1 MVVSHSG
8 RIRMINFTSS
18 TCVTVQSLQGFLL
31 FVKDLRP
38 YSNTGF
44 PSGVAALSR
53 HLYSVDTF
61 GSQNHEV
68 EHRKSN
74 PNKKRNDQ
82 KNRWGG
88 VIIDDQ
94 SKNLCMQSSLWSGSA
109 HTLDNSHFP
118 TQVINVKRGGIEFM
132 ETFLRYNHKTHLI
145 EAYLSE
151 EVILIIRGCTSAN
164 REKMFRIHSLTRQ
177 VILQCNV
184 VIIRIIPS
192 IIWHVC
198 VSKHYSGSTH

>member
-1 MVVSHSG
+1 
-8 RIRMINFTSS
+8 
-18 TCVTVQSLQGFLL
+18 
-31 FVKDLRP
+31 
-38 YSNTGF
+38 
-44 PSGVAALSR
+44 
-53 HLYSVDTF
+53 
-61 GSQNHEV
+61 
-68 EHRKSN
+68 
-74 PNKKRNDQ
+74 
-82 KNRWGG
+82 
-88 VIIDDQ
+88 
-94 SKNLCMQSSLWSGSA
+94 MQSSLWSGSA

-192 IIWHVC
+192 IQCDQNMACLCEQALLWFNTLRYYYLCQQQGYIRG
-198 VSKHYSGSTH
+198 SGMFLTHMHSMGCRT